1 MLFGY
6 ARVSTKDQN
15 LHMQFDALRQYGVP
29 DKNIY
34 SEKMTGTKKDRPKF
48 NELLRYLREGDTLV
62 VYKLDRIGRSTK
74 HLVDLIN
81 DFQERGIHFVS
92 INENIDTT
100 TAMGKL
106 VFTIFSGLAQFERD
120 IISERTRSGLEAARA
135 RGRKGGRPKK
145 DSSKLDLAFRMY
157 DSSQYRIQ
165 EILQACGLS
174 RATFYRYLR
183 ERKSTMV
190 E

>member
-15 LHMQFDALRQYGVP
+15 LHMQFDALKKYGVEE
-29 DKNIY
+29 KNIY
-34 SEKMTGTKKDRPKF
+34 SEKITGTKKDRPAFTEMLK
-48 NELLRYLREGDTLV
+48 YLREGDTVV

-81 DFQERGIHFVS
+81 NFQEKEINFVS

-120 IISERTRSGLEAARA
+120 IISERTKSGLDAARA

-145 DSSKLDLAFRMY
+145 DQSKLDMAFRMY
-157 DSSQYRIQ
+157 DSKEYSIQ
-165 EILQACGLS
+165 EILDATGIS
-174 RATFYRYLR
+174 RATFYRYL
-183 ERKSTMV
+183 KIPNKQK
-190 E
+190 